1 MCSAEVAAGAL
12 LPLALPYKQLVVV
25 MVLLFPLNALDL
37 LRAIECAQDKA
48 KRASSKRPAR
58 RHSFVQSARGGVKV
72 SFFENS
78 KL

>member
-37 LRAIECAQDKA
+37 LRAIECAQDIK
-48 KRASSKRPAR
+48 
-58 RHSFVQSARGGVKV
+58 QSAQAQSGPPDDTPLFRARA
-72 SFFENS
+72 EE
-78 KL
+78 